1 MSKPLEL
8 TVHPKRLVDS
18 GFRRIDADG
27 SWTALHVEEWLID
40 GTWIRGPF
48 RTHKRLNDAELAAE
62 VFSAVF
68 HEAECEVRARQL
80 GEGHPFFNYWLKA
93 NHEYARQA
101 EIVERFAT
109 LPHYDED
116 VTA

>member
-8 TVHPKRLVDS
+8 TVYPPNGFGYQVPLRVWSPPSCDPDDDFRVVVSEDDIQKRIESKRL
-18 GFRRIDADG
+18 
-27 SWTALHVEEWLID
+27 T
-40 GTWIRGPF
+40 
-48 RTHKRLNDAELAAE
+48 DAELAAE

-68 HEAECEVRARQL
+68 HESECEVRARQV
-80 GEGHPFFNYWLKA
+80 GEGHPSFNHWLKA

-109 LPHYDED
+109 LPHYDE
-116 VTA
+116 VAA